1 MKFRRRREESLENE
15 IQDYVERETRLNM
28 AAGMPPEEA
37 RFAAQRKLGSAS
49 LVKEETREAWGWGW
63 AERLWQDLR
72 YGWRML
78 FKNPGFTLIA
88 VISLAIGI
96 GANSA
101 MFSLAD
107 ALILRPLPVQHP
119 SEVVTVGFNASVSGF
134 GSIVASYRDY
144 LDFRNASKSFDGLV
158 AYTSYSFGFS
168 KGPDAV
174 SQMKMGMLVTGNF
187 FRVLGVEPEQGR
199 AFRDDEDQVP
209 GRDAVVILGHD
220 MWEKDFAA
228 DPSILGKKLRL
239 SGIEFTVIGVE
250 PARFTGLDL
259 YFRPAFFVPVAMW
272 PRFVSNPKDRP
283 LEARDFRALDV
294 MGRLKPGVTVAQA
307 QAELAGIA
315 KALEQAYPET
325 NRNRSVAV
333 RTEFEKRL
341 ERSPPD
347 AEIAAMLTL
356 LALGVLL
363 VACANVA
370 GLLLSRAPVRAR
382 EMALRLAIGAGR
394 PRLVRQL
401 LTESLLLAIAG
412 GLVGLGV
419 GYIGVDFLSRL
430 QPPSDLPIQL
440 SVQLDQRALL
450 FSLIVSLLS
459 AIFFGLAPAIQTT
472 RTDVIS
478 GLRTAGAET
487 PHHRRLLGRNALVV
501 GQVALS
507 LVLLMV
513 SAFIYR
519 GFQQVLGEGP
529 GFRTDHVLM
538 MSFDPSLVRYNESQT
553 QQFYRQIVERARSVA
568 GVKSAALASA
578 APMDAEDLSLGS
590 WSVLPEGYQLPKG
603 QDNASVFGSIADEN
617 FFDTMDVRITRGR
630 GFRPADNKSSP
641 LVAVINEQLAK
652 RYWPG
657 RDPLGKRFHLD
668 SSDGPWVEIV
678 GVTKTLKYLWIAEAP
693 TEFLYLPL
701 AQHPQS
707 RMLLLAQSSGNA
719 ASLAE
724 PLRQM
729 VRELDA
735 NQPVYGVRTFNDFYR
750 YKAVGQPNVI
760 IRTVAAMGVMGLV
773 LAMVGLYGLVAYA
786 ATRRSREIGIRMAI
800 GAARG
805 TVLRMVLKQG
815 LVLALIGI
823 GIGLAASV
831 GAERLLHAIFE
842 SDGTGVITYLLVA
855 PALLGVTALAVYI
868 PARRA
873 SRIDPMRVLRYE

>member
-1 MKFRRRREESLENE
+1 MRFWRKREQSLEDE
-15 IQDYVERETRLNM
+15 LQDYVDRETQVNM
-28 AAGMPPEEA
+28 EAGMPPQEA

-49 LVKEETREAWGWGW
+49 LVKEDTREAWGWGW
-63 AERLWQDLR
+63 LERLWQDLR
-72 YGWRML
+72 YGRRML

-107 ALILRPLPVQHP
+107 ALILRPLPVPHP

-144 LDFRNASKSFDGLV
+144 LDFRNTAKSFDGLV
-158 AYTSYSFGFS
+158 AYTSYSFGFGKS
-168 KGPDAV
+168 PDAV
-174 SQMKMGMLVTGNF
+174 PQIKMGMLVTGNF

-220 MWEKDFAA
+220 LWEKDFGA
-228 DPSILGKKLRL
+228 DPSILEKKLRL
-239 SGIEFTVIGVE
+239 SGVEFTVIGVA

-272 PRFVSNPKDRP
+272 PRFLSDPKVKP
-283 LEARDFRALDV
+283 LEARDYRELFV
-294 MGRLKPGVTVAQA
+294 KGRLKRGVTVEQA
-307 QAELAGIA
+307 QAELVGIA
-315 KALEQAYPET
+315 KALERAYPDT
-325 NRNRSVAV
+325 NKKRSVAV
-333 RTEFEKRL
+333 RTEFQKRL
-341 ERSPPD
+341 EQSPPD
-347 AEIAAMLTL
+347 AEIAAMLIV
-356 LALGVLL
+356 LAMGVLL

-394 PRLVRQL
+394 PRLIRQL
-401 LTESLLLAIAG
+401 LTESLLVAIAG
-412 GLVGLGV
+412 GLLGLAV
-419 GYIGVDFLSRL
+419 GYAGVDFLSRL
-430 QPPSDLPIQL
+430 QPPTDLPIQM

-450 FSLIVSLLS
+450 FSLTVSLLS
-459 AIFFGLAPAIQTT
+459 AIFFGLAPALQTT

-478 GLRTAGAET
+478 ALRTAGAET
-487 PHHRRLLGRNALVV
+487 PHRRRLLGRNALVV

-513 SAFIYR
+513 STFIYR
-519 GFQQVLGEGP
+519 GFQQELGAGP

-538 MSFDPSLVRYNESQT
+538 MTFDPSLVRYNEAQT
-553 QQFYRQIVERARSVA
+553 QQFFRQIVERARSVS
-568 GVKSAALASA
+568 GVKSATLASA
-578 APMDAEDLSLGS
+578 APMDQHLSLGS
-590 WSVLPEGYQLPKG
+590 MSVLPEGYQLPKG
-603 QDNASVFGSIADEN
+603 QDNASVFGSTVDEK
-617 FFDTMDVRITRGR
+617 FFDTMDVRITSGR
-630 GFRPADNKSSP
+630 GFRAADNKGAP
-641 LVAVINEQLAK
+641 LVAVVNEQLAK
-652 RYWPG
+652 HYWPG
-657 RDPLGKRFHLD
+657 RDPIGKRFHLD
-668 SSDGPWVEIV
+668 SADARWVEIV
-678 GVTKTLKYLWIAEAP
+678 GVAKTTKYIWIAEAP

-701 AQHPQS
+701 AQHPRT
-707 RMLLLAQSSGNA
+707 RMTLLAQSSGDA

-724 PLRQM
+724 PLRQV

-735 NQPVYGVRTFNDFYR
+735 NQPVFGVRTFDDFYR
-750 YKAVGQPNVI
+750 HKAVGEPNVI
-760 IRTVAAMGVMGLV
+760 IRTVGAMGLMGLV

-823 GIGLAASV
+823 GIGLAASI
-831 GAERLLHAIFE
+831 GAERLLNAIFE
-842 SDGTGVITYLLVA
+842 IDGTDFVTYLLVA
-855 PALLGVTALAVYI
+855 PALLTITALAVYI

>member
-1 MKFRRRREESLENE
+1 MKLWRRREESLDDE
-15 IQDYVERETRLNM
+15 IHDYVNRETQLNM
-28 AAGMPPEEA
+28 DAGMLPEEA
-37 RFAAQRKLGSAS
+37 RFAAQRKLGSSS
-49 LVKEETREAWGWGW
+49 LVKEDTREAWGWGW
-63 AERLWQDLR
+63 LERLWQDLR

-78 FKNPGFTLIA
+78 FKNPGFTLVA

-107 ALILRPLPVQHP
+107 ALILRPLPVARP
-119 SEVVTVGFNASVSGF
+119 GEVVTVGFNASVSGF

-144 LDFRNASKSFDGLV
+144 LDFRNTAKSFDGLV
-158 AYTSYSFGFS
+158 AFTNYSFGFS

-220 MWEKDFAA
+220 LWEKDFAS
-228 DPSILGKKLRL
+228 DPSILGRKVQL
-239 SGIEFTVIGVE
+239 SGIEFTVIGVA
-250 PARFTGLDL
+250 PARFTGMDL
-259 YFRPAFFVPVAMW
+259 YFRPSFFVPMAMW
-272 PRFVSNPKDRP
+272 PRFVTNPKDRP
-283 LEARDFRALDV
+283 LEARDYRALGIK
-294 MGRLKPGVTVAQA
+294 GRLKPGVTVGQA
-307 QAELAGIA
+307 QAEMTGIA
-315 KALEQAYPET
+315 KALEQAYPDT
-325 NRNRSVAV
+325 NKNRIVEV
-333 RTEFEKRL
+333 RTEFQRRL
-341 ERSPPD
+341 EQSPPD
-347 AEIAAMLTL
+347 AKIAAMLTL
-356 LALGVLL
+356 LAMAVLL

-394 PRLVRQL
+394 PRLIRQL

-412 GLVGLGV
+412 GLLGLAV
-419 GYIGVDFLSRL
+419 GYAGVDFLSRL
-430 QPPSDLPIQL
+430 QPPTDLPIQMTI
-440 SVQLDQRALL
+440 QLDQRALL
-450 FSLIVSLLS
+450 FSMTVSLLS
-459 AIFFGLAPAIQTT
+459 AIFFGLAPALQTT

-487 PHHRRLLGRNALVV
+487 PQRRRLLGRNALVV

-513 SAFIYR
+513 STFIYR

-538 MSFDPSLVRYNESQT
+538 MSFDPSLVRYNEAQT
-553 QQFYRQIVERARSVA
+553 QQFYRQVVERARSVS
-568 GVKSAALASA
+568 GVKSAAIASA
-578 APMDAEDLSLGS
+578 APMDPEDGGS
-590 WSVLPEGYQLPKG
+590 MSILPEGYQLPKG
-603 QDNASVFGSIADEN
+603 QDNPSVFGNTVDEH
-617 FFDTMDVRITRGR
+617 FFDTMDVQITRGR
-630 GFRPADNKSSP
+630 GFRASDNKGAP

-657 RDPLGKRFHLD
+657 RDPVGKRFRLD
-668 SSDGPWVEIV
+668 PPDGPWVEII

-707 RMLLLAQSSGNA
+707 RMLLLAQSSGDA
-719 ASLAE
+719 AGLAE
-724 PLRQM
+724 PLRHM

-735 NQPVYGVRTFNDFYR
+735 NQPVYGVRTFDDFYR

-815 LVLALIGI
+815 LVLALSGI
-823 GIGLAASV
+823 AIGLAASI
-831 GAERLLHAIFE
+831 GAQRLLNAIFD
-842 SDGTGVITYLLVA
+842 SNGRDFGTYLLVA
-855 PALLGVTALAVYI
+855 PALLAITALAVYI

>member
-1 MKFRRRREESLENE
+1 MKFWRRKEESLENE
-15 IQDYVERETRLNM
+15 LRDYVDRETELNID
-28 AAGMPPEEA
+28 AGMSPENA

-49 LVKEETREAWGWGW
+49 LVKEDTREAWGWGW
-63 AERLWQDLR
+63 LERLWQDLR
-72 YGWRML
+72 YGSRML
-78 FKNPGFTLIA
+78 FKNPGFTSIA

-107 ALILRPLPVQHP
+107 ALILRPLPVRHP
-119 SEVVTVGFNASVSGF
+119 GEVVTVGFNASVSGF

-144 LDFRNASKSFDGLV
+144 LDFRNASKSFDGLM
-158 AYTSYSFGFS
+158 AFTSYSFGFS

-220 MWEKDFAA
+220 MWEKDFGA
-228 DPSILGKKLRL
+228 DPSMLGRKVRL
-239 SGIEFTVIGVE
+239 SGIEFTVIGVA
-250 PARFTGLDL
+250 PARFTGLDQ

-272 PRFVSNPKDRP
+272 PRFLSNPKDRP
-283 LEARDFRALDV
+283 LEARDFRALSV
-294 MGRLKPGVTVAQA
+294 MGRLKPGVTVAHA
-307 QAELAGIA
+307 QAEMVGIA

-347 AEIAAMLTL
+347 AQISAMLIL
-356 LALGVLL
+356 LAMAVLL

-382 EMALRLAIGAGR
+382 EMALRLAIGAAR
-394 PRLVRQL
+394 PRLIRQL
-401 LTESLLLAIAG
+401 LTESLLLAMAG
-412 GLVGLGV
+412 GLLGLAV
-419 GYIGVDFLSRL
+419 GYAGVDFLSRL
-430 QPPSDLPIQL
+430 QPPTDLPFQL
-440 SVQLDQRALL
+440 SVQLDQRALF
-450 FSLIVSLLS
+450 FSLSVSLLS

-487 PHHRRLLGRNALVV
+487 PQHRRLLGRNALVV
-501 GQVALS
+501 AQVALS

-513 SAFIYR
+513 STFIYR
-519 GFQQVLGEGP
+519 GFRQVLGEGP

-538 MSFDPSLVRYNESQT
+538 MSFDPSLLRYNESQT
-553 QQFYRQIVERARSVA
+553 QQFYRQVVERARLA
-568 GVKSAALASA
+568 PGVKSAALASA
-578 APMDAEDLSLGS
+578 APMDPEDGGS
-590 WSVLPEGYQLPKG
+590 MTILPEGLELPKG
-603 QDNASVFGSIADEN
+603 QDNPSVFGNTVDEN
-617 FFDTMDVRITRGR
+617 FFDTMDIQITRGR
-630 GFRPADNKSSP
+630 GFRAADNKGAP

-657 RDPLGKRFHLD
+657 RDPLGKRFRLD
-668 SSDGPWVEIV
+668 SRDGPWVEIV

-701 AQHPQS
+701 AQRPQS
-707 RMLLLAQSSGNA
+707 RMQLLAHTSGDA
-719 ASLAE
+719 AGLAE

-729 VRELDA
+729 VRDLDA
-735 NQPVYGVRTFNDFYR
+735 NQPVYGVRTFDDFYR
-750 YKAVGQPNVI
+750 YKAVGIPNVI
-760 IRTVAAMGVMGLV
+760 IRTVAAMGLMGLV

-831 GAERLLHAIFE
+831 GAERLLKTMFE
-842 SDGTGVITYLLVA
+842 SYGTDFVTYLLVA
-855 PALLGVTALAVYI
+855 PILLAVTALAVYI

>member
-1 MKFRRRREESLENE
+1 MKFWRRREESLESE
-15 IQDYVERETRLNM
+15 IQDYVDRETRLNIE
-28 AAGMPPEEA
+28 AGMPPEEA
-37 RFAAQRKLGSAS
+37 RYAAQRKLGSAS
-49 LVKEETREAWGWGW
+49 LVKEDTREAWGWGW
-63 AERLWQDLR
+63 AERFWQDLR
-72 YGWRML
+72 YGSRML

-107 ALILRPLPVQHP
+107 ALILRPLPVPHP
-119 SEVVTVGFNASVSGF
+119 VEVVTVGFNAAVSGF

-199 AFRDDEDQVP
+199 AFREDEDLAP

-228 DPSILGKKLRL
+228 APFILGHKVRL
-239 SGIEFTVIGVE
+239 SGIEFTVIGVA
-250 PARFTGLDL
+250 PARFTGLDQ

-272 PRFVSNPKDRP
+272 PRFVSDPKVKP
-283 LEARDFRALDV
+283 LEARDFRALSV

-307 QAELAGIA
+307 QAELVGIA
-315 KALEQAYPET
+315 KALERAYPDT
-325 NRNRSVAV
+325 NKNRSVAV

-341 ERSPPD
+341 EQSPPD
-347 AEIAAMLTL
+347 AQIAAMLIL
-356 LALGVLL
+356 LAMAVLL

-394 PRLVRQL
+394 VRLVRQL

-412 GLVGLGV
+412 GLLGLAV
-419 GYIGVDFLSRL
+419 GYVGVDFLSRL
-430 QPPSDLPIQL
+430 QPPTDLPFQL

-450 FSLIVSLLS
+450 FSLTVSLLS

-472 RTDVIS
+472 RTDVMS

-513 SAFIYR
+513 STFIYR
-519 GFQQVLGEGP
+519 GFRQVLGEGP

-538 MSFDPSLVRYNESQT
+538 MSFDPSLLRYNEAQT
-553 QQFYRQIVERARSVA
+553 QQFYRQVVERAGSVP
-568 GVKSAALASA
+568 GVKSASLASA
-578 APMDAEDLSLGS
+578 APMDPEDGGS
-590 WSVLPEGYQLPKG
+590 MRILPEGYQLPKG
-603 QDNASVFGSIADEN
+603 QDNPTVFGSTVDEN
-617 FFDTMDVRITRGR
+617 FFDTMDVEITRGR
-630 GFRPADNKSSP
+630 GFRSADNKGAP

-657 RDPLGKRFHLD
+657 RDPIGRRFRLD
-668 SSDGPWVEIV
+668 SSDGSWVEIV

-701 AQHPQS
+701 AQRPQS
-707 RMLLLAQSSGNA
+707 RMLLLARSAGDA
-719 ASLAE
+719 AGLAG
-724 PLRQM
+724 PMRQM

-735 NQPVYGVRTFNDFYR
+735 NQPVYGVRTFDDFYQ
-750 YKAVGQPNVI
+750 YKAVGIPNVI
-760 IRTVAAMGVMGLV
+760 IRTVAALGLMGLL

-805 TVLRMVLKQG
+805 TVLRMVLRQG

-823 GIGLAASV
+823 GIGLAASI
-831 GAERLLHAIFE
+831 GAERLLNAIFE
-842 SDGTGVITYLLVA
+842 SDGTDFVTYLLVA
-855 PALLGVTALAVYI
+855 PALLGITALAVYI

>member
-1 MKFRRRREESLENE
+1 MRFWRRREESLENE
-15 IQDYVERETRLNM
+15 IQDYVEREARLNIE
-28 AAGMPPEEA
+28 AGMPPEEA

-49 LVKEETREAWGWGW
+49 LVKEETREPWGWGW

-78 FKNPGFTLIA
+78 FKNPGFTLVA
-88 VISLAIGI
+88 VVSLAIGI

-107 ALILRPLPVQHP
+107 ALILRPLPVPRP

-144 LDFRNASKSFDGLV
+144 LDFRNTSKSFGGLV
-158 AYTSYSFGFS
+158 AYTSYSFGFGKS
-168 KGPDAV
+168 PDAMP
-174 SQMKMGMLVTGNF
+174 QMKMGMLVTGNF
-187 FRVLGVEPEQGR
+187 FSVLGVPPELGR

-220 MWEKDFAA
+220 LWEKDFGA

-239 SGIEFTVIGVE
+239 SGIEFTVVGVAPE
-250 PARFTGLDL
+250 RFTGLDL

-272 PRFVSNPKDRP
+272 PRFVSDPKVKP
-283 LEARDFRALDV
+283 LEARDFRELFV
-294 MGRLKPGVTVAQA
+294 KGRLKPGVTVAQA
-307 QAELAGIA
+307 QAELEGIA
-315 KALEQAYPET
+315 KALEREYPET
-325 NRNRSVAV
+325 NKNRSVAV
-333 RTEFEKRL
+333 RTELQKRL
-341 ERSPPD
+341 EQSPPD
-347 AEIAAMLTL
+347 AEIAAMLIV
-356 LALGVLL
+356 LAMGVLL

-394 PRLVRQL
+394 PRLIRQL
-401 LTESLLLAIAG
+401 LTESLLVAIAG
-412 GLVGLGV
+412 GLLGLAV
-419 GYIGVDFLSRL
+419 GYAGVNFLSRL
-430 QPPSDLPIQL
+430 QPPTDLPIQM

-450 FSLIVSLLS
+450 FSLTVSLLS

-487 PHHRRLLGRNALVV
+487 PHRRRLLGRNALVV

-513 SAFIYR
+513 STFIYR
-519 GFQQVLGEGP
+519 GFQQVLGAGP

-538 MSFDPSLVRYNESQT
+538 MSFDPSLLRYNEAQT
-553 QQFYRQIVERARSVA
+553 QQFYRQVVERARSVA
-568 GVKSAALASA
+568 GIKSAALASA
-578 APMDAEDLSLGS
+578 APMDPEDLSLGS

-603 QDNASVFGSIADEN
+603 QDNGSVFGSIADEN

-707 RMLLLAQSSGNA
+707 RMLLLAQSSGDA

-735 NQPVYGVRTFNDFYR
+735 NQPVYGVRTFDDFYR

-760 IRTVAAMGVMGLV
+760 IRTVAAMGLMGLV

-805 TVLRMVLKQG
+805 TVLRMVLRQG
-815 LVLALIGI
+815 LVLALTGI
-823 GIGLAASV
+823 GIGLAASI
-831 GAERLLHAIFE
+831 GAERLLRAIFE
-842 SDGTGVITYLLVA
+842 SYGTDFVTYLLVA
-855 PALLGVTALAVYI
+855 PVLLAVTALAVYI